1 MLPRTVKSTD
11 LLAGL
16 AIAAVEIPT
25 ALAYAELAGFPPVV
39 GLYAS
44 ILPLVAYALFGS
56 SPQLIVG
63 PDAATC
69 ALVAASLAPV
79 AMGNSLRHLEL
90 SITLSVVVGSLCVV
104 GGLLRLG
111 GLANFLSRPILV
123 GFLNG
128 MGLVIISGQLGKL
141 FGLHVR
147 TDTGFFLRIA
157 DFVSKIGQTHFPT
170 LIVGVLTLVLI
181 YLVGRVAPRVPGPLV
196 GVCGGIAMMVLL
208 DSEKWPVARMGAV
221 PAGFSL
227 PHFHRGFFSDAAQ
240 IIPDAVGIALISF
253 CSSMITAKSFAVRN
267 GYEVQADREFIAL
280 GIANIASGLSS
291 GFPIAGADSR
301 TAINDLTGGR
311 SQASGLTA
319 ATIMALV
326 LVGCTAPLAYIP
338 NASLGAV
345 LVLAGVSLFD
355 FQTLRRIW
363 GISRAEFV
371 LSAVATL
378 GVATIGV
385 LPGIALAIA
394 LSVALLLVRASS
406 PHDAILG
413 QVPGVDGFTDISEY
427 DGAQTIPGV
436 LIYRFDAALLFF
448 NADYFKQRV
457 RRAVARSAQPVR
469 LFIFDMEA
477 ISVIDITGL
486 DALEEVRSELASKGM
501 SFVVAR
507 AKAELREHLV
517 RAGSWDRIGAKNF
530 HPSVRSAV
538 QFALKNEPELRTF
551 RQDTLP
557 SPRRPT
563 G

>member
-1 MLPRTVKSTD
+1 
-11 LLAGL
+11 
-16 AIAAVEIPT
+16 
-25 ALAYAELAGFPPVV
+25 
-39 GLYAS
+39 
-44 ILPLVAYALFGS
+44 
-56 SPQLIVG
+56 
-63 PDAATC
+63 
-69 ALVAASLAPV
+69 
-79 AMGNSLRHLEL
+79 
-90 SITLSVVVGSLCVV
+90 VV

-181 YLVGRVAPRVPGPLV
+181 YLVGRVAPRLPGPLV

-208 DSEKWPVARMGAV
+208 DSEKWPVARMGVV

-227 PHFHRGFFSDAAQ
+227 PPFHSGFFSDAAQ
-240 IIPDAVGIALISF
+240 ILPDAVGIALISF

-267 GYEVQADREFIAL
+267 GYDVQADREFIAL

-319 ATIMALV
+319 AIIMAVV
-326 LVGCTAPLAYIP
+326 LVACTAPLAYIP

-363 GISRAEFV
+363 AISRAEFV

-436 LIYRFDAALLFF
+436 LIYRFDSALLFF

-457 RRAVARSAQPVR
+457 RRAVARSGEPVR

-486 DALEEVRSELASKGM
+486 ESLEEVRSELASKGI

-517 RAGSWDRIGAKNF
+517 RAGSWERIGGENF

-538 QFALKNEPELRTF
+538 QFALNK
-551 RQDTLP
+551 
-557 SPRRPT
+557 
-563 G
+563 